1 VQLDGKQLL
10 ANNSARAE
18 IYENSVGP
26 DYFHT
31 MGVPVLLGRDIAAAD
46 MPKSPPVVVV
56 NETFARRY
64 LPGGA
69 VGHRIDGAEIVGVV
83 KDSKFRSVTERP
95 MATDYFPLA
104 QMGMRGQVTVEVRAA
119 GAPMA
124 LLPEMR
130 QVVQAL
136 DPNLPLQNPM
146 TQAAQFEKSYVTPLL
161 FARLAMGFG
170 VLAIVLVGTG
180 LYGTLV
186 YRVERRRVEI
196 GVRIALGAL
205 RGTVLRM
212 VLVESL
218 LLCVGGLAVGIPL
231 ALAVGNLLRS
241 QLYQMSFAD
250 PMSFAVAAGITL
262 GVALSATMIP
272 AGRAARIDPMAALR
286 TD

>member
-1 VQLDGKQLL
+1 
-10 ANNSARAE
+10 
-18 IYENSVGP
+18 
-26 DYFHT
+26 

-69 VGHRIDGAEIVGVV
+69 LGHRIDGAEIVGVV

-104 QMGMRGQVTVEVRAA
+104 QMGMRGQVTVEVRVV

-130 QVVQAL
+130 QVVQGL

-146 TQAAQFEKSYVTPLL
+146 TQATQFEKSYVTPLL